1 MAFPEAVARTLNKK
15 ICMHCGA
22 TNAPK
27 ADRCRKC
34 HKKDLRVKAKEPR
47 GT

>member
-1 MAFPEAVARTLNKK
+1 MPFPEAVARTLVKK

-22 TNAPK
+22 TNAVK

-34 HKKDLRVKAKEPR
+34 RSKDLRMKAKDPR
-47 GT
+47 GS

>member
-1 MAFPEAVARTLNKK
+1 MAFPEAIARRLNKK

-22 TNAPK
+22 TNARK
-27 ADRCRKC
+27 AERCRKC
-34 HKKDLRVKAKEPR
+34 RKKDLRVKAKEQR

>member
-1 MAFPEAVARTLNKK
+1 MAFPEAVARRLNKK

-27 ADRCRKC
+27 ATRCRKC
-34 HKKDLRVKAKEPR
+34 HTQNLRMKAKESR
-47 GT
+47 GA

>member
-1 MAFPEAVARTLNKK
+1 MPFAEAVARRLNKK

-27 ADRCRKC
+27 AERCRKC
-34 HKKDLRVKAKEPR
+34 RTQNLRVKAKEPR